1 MVKKSHEVNEVIRNL
16 VAFLKENGIKV
27 NRLILF
33 GSYAQGD
40 ARSESDLDIALISET
55 FNNKGLLR
63 RQELLG
69 EAILHLKEP
78 VEAIGYSYKEFQQR
92 RPLSFLSDIVAKG
105 RVVYRE

>member
-1 MVKKSHEVNEVIRNL
+1 MVKNSREVSQVIKNL
-16 VAFLKENGIKV
+16 VSFLKENGVKV

-33 GSYAQGD
+33 GSYAQGN
-40 ARSESDLDIALISET
+40 ARSESDLDIAVISET
-55 FNNKGLLR
+55 FNNRGLLR

-69 EAILHLKEP
+69 EAILRLKEP

-105 RVVYRE
+105 KVVYKE

>member
-1 MVKKSHEVNEVIRNL
+1 MVKNSREISSLIKDL
-16 VAFLKENGIKV
+16 VSCLEERGIKV

-33 GSYAQGD
+33 GSYAQGK
-40 ARSESDLDIALISET
+40 AGSESDVDIAVTSKT

-69 EAILHLKEP
+69 EAIFRLKEP

-105 RVVYRE
+105 KVVYKE